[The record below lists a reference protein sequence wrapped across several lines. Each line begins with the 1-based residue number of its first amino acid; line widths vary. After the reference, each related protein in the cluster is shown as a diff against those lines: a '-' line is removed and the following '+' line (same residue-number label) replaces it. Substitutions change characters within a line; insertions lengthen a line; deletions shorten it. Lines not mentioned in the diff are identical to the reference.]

1 MNRAKKPKQFRA
13 YKGAGGK
20 SAVSRYELAKDGI
33 TVVFADH
40 SVYRYT
46 NQSASPENIAKMKA
60 LAISGKGLG
69 EYIEAHVKDRFVKKI
84 R

>member
-1 MNRAKKPKQFRA
+1 MNTPKRQKQFRT
-13 YKGAGGK
+13 YKNAGGK
-20 SAVSRYELAKDGI
+20 STVLRYELAKDGI

-46 NQSASPENIAKMKA
+46 NQSADPENIAKMKQLA
-60 LAISGKGLG
+60 LAGKGLG